1 MFRREKSISIAAAPE
16 AVFHY
21 VADIRRH
28 GEWGAQ
34 IWNITLQPGSE
45 HGPGTTFAGSDQRGL
60 FGRSLIR
67 ILAEEPP
74 VRFVYDCLD
83 YSGHHRWSMLLARE
97 GEGTRLRYQL
107 ERLQGPWW
115 VRLTQPILLWP
126 LGGRRYVQ
134 TGLAHIKAIL
144 EADHL
149 ANRQVRRLA
158 I

>member
-1 MFRREKSISIAAAPE
+1 MFRREKTIYIAAAPE
-16 AVFHY
+16 AVFQY

-34 IWNITLQPGSE
+34 AWDITLEPGPA
-45 HGPGTTFAGSDQRGL
+45 HGPGTTFAASAKTGL

-67 ILAEEPP
+67 IVTEEPP

-83 YSGHHRWSMLLARE
+83 WSGHHRWSMFLAPE

-115 VRLTQPILLWP
+115 MRLAQPILIWP
-126 LGGRRYVQ
+126 LAGRRSVQ
-134 TGLAHIKAIL
+134 TGLANLKAIL

-149 ANRQVRRLA
+149 ANQQVKRLA

>member
-21 VADIRRH
+21 VADIGRH

-34 IWNITLQPGSE
+34 VWDITLEPGPE
-45 HGPGTTFAGSDQRGL
+45 HGPGTTFAASAHTGL

-67 ILAEEPP
+67 VVAEEAP

-83 YSGHHRWSMLLARE
+83 YSGHHRWSMFLTPE
-97 GEGTRLRYQL
+97 GEGTRLRYRM

-115 VRLTQPILLWP
+115 MRLTQPILIWP
-126 LGGRRYVQ
+126 FAGRRYVQ
-134 TGLAHIKAIL
+134 TGLANIKAIL
-144 EADHL
+144 EADYP